1 MVIVGFATRA
11 TPRRE
16 TVLVDAA
23 PGVLAG
29 VLAVPD
35 LEVSGVV
42 LLAVLPAR
50 RGVVAAP
57 GFGVCLRDRAV
68 AEDELD
74 DEDGLEGPAVLC
86 ESDEPGSA

>member
-29 VLAVPD
+29 VLTVSD
-35 LEVSGVV
+35 SEVSLVV
-42 LLAVLPAR
+42 PLAR
-50 RGVVAAP
+50 RGVVATP